1 MGSRVRIVGRVMAV
15 GVLAVLMSA
24 CLKLDM
30 NLNVSSDNTVS
41 GSVIFA
47 VEKSLLELSGQS
59 FDDILGSSA
68 PLPSDAEGVSV
79 KDYEDDQFAGKE
91 YTFDSVPLEQF
102 AGDSSGQLSITRDGD
117 VFHVSGTLDLSS
129 VGATGPSGLSG
140 FDPGQFLQG
149 AELKIRIT
157 FPGEVTESNGE
168 VSGNSVTWVPVI
180 GESLDL
186 QATASATESGGSGSN
201 LMMLLI
207 IGGVVVVIAVVIGVV
222 VSQRRKPAVATAG
235 PAMDGGYS
243 PPRRA
248 SRAPPREP
256 PSAVPP
262 SAVPPSAEADATGA
276 RLAPAPASARSHRA
290 AVGSGGATPG
300 VSVRGGAPGSLVGS
314 EPLEPTRR
322 RMTSPVSL
330 TVTATASPSERTASF
345 RSALA

>member
-1 MGSRVRIVGRVMAV
+1 MGSRVRIVGRVVAV
-15 GVLAVLMSA
+15 GLLAVLMSA

-59 FDDILGSSA
+59 FDDILGSTA
-68 PLPSDAEGVSV
+68 PLPSDAQGVTV

-91 YTFDSVPLEQF
+91 YTFDSVPLAQF
-102 AGDSSGQLSITRDGD
+102 SGDSSGQLSITREGD

-140 FDPGQFLQG
+140 FDPGQFLEG

-157 FPGEVTESNGE
+157 FPGEVTSSNGE

-186 QATASATESGGSGSN
+186 QATADATGSGSGSGSN

-207 IGGVVVVIAVVIGVV
+207 IGGVVVVVAVVIGVV
-222 VSQRRKPAVATAG
+222 VSQRRKPAAATAG

-243 PPRRA
+243 PP
-248 SRAPPREP
+248 
-256 PSAVPP
+256 SAGPTPAGPP
-262 SAVPPSAEADATGA
+262 SAVPPSAE
-276 RLAPAPASARSHRA
+276 P
-290 AVGSGGATPG
+290 TPP
-300 VSVRGGAPGSLVGS
+300 APGSPPPPPPPG
-314 EPLEPTRR
+314 PTDQ
-322 RMTSPVSL
+322 P
-330 TVTATASPSERTASF
+330 
-345 RSALA
+345 

>member
-1 MGSRVRIVGRVMAV
+1 MGSKVRIVGRVMAV

-79 KDYEDDQFAGKE
+79 TDYEDDQFAGKE
-91 YTFDSVPLEQF
+91 YTFDSVPLAQF

-149 AELKIRIT
+149 AELKIQIT

-168 VSGNSVTWVPVI
+168 ISGNSVTWVPVI

-186 QATASATESGGSGSN
+186 QATAKCDRERRKRLEPHDAADHRGRGGRDRRGDRGRRLAAAQAGRRDRGPGDGRRVLAAERRADARGTAERGPTER
-201 LMMLLI
+201 
-207 IGGVVVVIAVVIGVV
+207 AAAERRRP
-222 VSQRRKPAVATAG
+222 QRRAR
-235 PAMDGGYS
+235 S
-243 PPRRA
+243 HRA
-248 SRAPPREP
+248 RA
-256 PSAVPP
+256 
-262 SAVPPSAEADATGA
+262 AERGADATGA
-276 RLAPAPASARSHRA
+276 RLAPAPASARSRA
-290 AVGSGGATPG
+290 AVASGRRHPGHVRPGWRPRTPRRIP
-300 VSVRGGAPGSLVGS
+300 SRSSPRGGG
-314 EPLEPTRR
+314 
-322 RMTSPVSL
+322 
-330 TVTATASPSERTASF
+330 
-345 RSALA
+345 